1 MMANCLM
8 ADARVNKTNEEQKIN
23 TEQHK
28 NQTTNSQIPY
38 FAYNK
43 YTNLCVDQP
52 TEYSLQQVFAF
63 REIIASFISATPIR
77 RALYNG
83 DYYLRRFFFF
93 SPSVSFT
100 FLLLRIPCHWEFW
113 LVYVRTIDVLR
124 HRWISRVIAFKIPI
138 KPKLN
143 RFLIAY
149 WFYRENSPCRR
160 KWSNCMRVLRFG
172 KCSPKKSVSNSP
184 KTLFSSFFH
193 SSVIYLMTYEEMYVP
208 HRTLINFYDYL
219 WHLICCS
226 KEVSVRKWQ
235 RHLKNRAWLILR
247 CAALIPSS
255 WFTIRS
261 VGNVEHAIK
270 QNTPPKWYQMN
281 FYWNRMGYSFSR
293 RVKDI

>member
-93 SPSVSFT
+93 LLQFRSLFFFSAFHFIENFGWSTCAPST
-100 FLLLRIPCHWEFW
+100 FCGIVE
-113 LVYVRTIDVLR
+113 
-124 HRWISRVIAFKIPI
+124 
-138 KPKLN
+138 
-143 RFLIAY
+143 
-149 WFYRENSPCRR
+149 YRA
-160 KWSNCMRVLRFG
+160 
-172 KCSPKKSVSNSP
+172 
-184 KTLFSSFFH
+184 SS
-193 SSVIYLMTYEEMYVP
+193 
-208 HRTLINFYDYL
+208 
-219 WHLICCS
+219 
-226 KEVSVRKWQ
+226 
-235 RHLKNRAWLILR
+235 HLKFQLN
-247 CAALIPSS
+247 
-255 WFTIRS
+255 
-261 VGNVEHAIK
+261 
-270 QNTPPKWYQMN
+270 QN
-281 FYWNRMGYSFSR
+281 
-293 RVKDI
+293 